1 MESEL
6 KFCRQCGKERS
17 DGEDACA
24 GCGWSFVEKVTSTVK
39 PLTSS
44 ALRMMA
50 QQPRRIKVGTKYE
63 ALQVLLNLVVFLSAV
78 VTVFAVGFACLAVSC
93 LRFSLPGLVFCVF
106 FPCYVLSDLVLSCVI
121 LRCPAQSCSV
131 LSVLFVVCVSVNLV
145 LQGDFLNMLNES
157 PQR

>member
-63 ALQVLLNLVVFLSAV
+63 ALQVLLNIVVFLSAV
-78 VTVFAVGFACLAVSC
+78 VTVFAVGCLAVSKT
-93 LRFSLPGLVFCVF
+93 SMTMALPAIGWSATVGLGFLIVVAIRQFVQVFIDIEFGVRT
-106 FPCYVLSDLVLSCVI
+106 LVAHAE
-121 LRCPAQSCSV
+121 R
-131 LSVLFVVCVSVNLV
+131 
-145 LQGDFLNMLNES
+145 QGEGS
-157 PQR
+157 